1 MVIGGGIVGL
11 ATAWLLQSRGHA
23 VTVVDPGVHG
33 SQPEGAGSGAALGV
47 LMGQVYRRNSGRG
60 WRLRQRSLQLWSQW
74 RRELAV
80 AGEPIPFRAGLL
92 VLAAD
97 ADEHRRLER
106 LAESRQRLGMALE
119 LWDRNVLQSLQP
131 AVPVRAEAGLFSPC
145 DGQLDPLAAMG
156 ALRADGLRRG
166 LQVLAERVVRLGRRP
181 AGWRLLLGG
190 GDQLVVPW
198 VVLAAGLASTAL
210 LQPLGHSWGLEPV
223 LGQALELQVP
233 TDPEPNW
240 PGSLV
245 WRGWNLVPQPGGRFW
260 LGASLEPGSKANPG
274 ELLRMSRLGGE
285 APPWLEQARELRRW
299 QGLRARP
306 IGRPAPLLELLE
318 PGLVLAT
325 GHYRNGVLLA
335 PASAEWVAGQIEAGA
350 NAWP

>member
-1 MVIGGGIVGL
+1 VVIGGGIVGL
-11 ATAWLLQSRGHA
+11 STAWLLQGRGHV
-23 VTVVDPGVHG
+23 VTLVDPGAFG
-33 SQPEGAGSGAALGV
+33 PQPEGAGSGAALGV

-74 RRELAV
+74 RRELAM
-80 AGEPIPFRAGLL
+80 AGERIPFRAGLL

-97 ADEHRRLER
+97 EEEHRRLER
-106 LAESRQRLGMALE
+106 LAETRQRLGIALE

-131 AVPVRAEAGLFSPC
+131 ALPDRAEAGLFSPC
-145 DGQLDPLAAMG
+145 DGQLDPLAALA

-166 LQVLAERVVRLGRRP
+166 LLLLAERVIRLERRA

-190 GDQLVVPW
+190 GGQLAAPW

-210 LQPLGHSWGLEPV
+210 LQPLGHCWGLEPV
-223 LGQALELQVP
+223 LGQALELQGP
-233 TDPEPNW
+233 ANLEPNW

-245 WRGWNLVPQPGGRFW
+245 WRGWNLVPQAEGRLW
-260 LGASLEPGSKANPG
+260 LGASLEPGSRADPG
-274 ELLRMSRLGGE
+274 ELLGLRRLGGE
-285 APPWLEQARELRRW
+285 APPWLEEAVELRRW
-299 QGLRARP
+299 HGLRARP

-350 NAWP
+350 ATWP